1 MANVTSQDI
10 IRGLQRLGLASGHK
24 VLVHSSLSSLGYVDG
39 GADALIDA
47 VLATVGQAGTMLVP
61 TLTGSEMLSPDNPPR
76 FDPRQTPCW
85 TGRVPETFRHRPNA
99 IRSLHPTHSVA
110 AIGADALSLTQD
122 HLDSITPCDELSPYG
137 KLAAYEDGYVLFIGV
152 GHESN
157 TTLHHVE
164 EIAGVDYHLQKSF
177 ARAEIVLDGQVVCR
191 HILLHR
197 YGTPRQ
203 FAVLEPL
210 WIERGIQTQTRVGG
224 AVLRFVHARRM
235 VQVAWQ
241 CLRTD
246 PRILCKV

>member
-1 MANVTSQDI
+1 MNVTGLDI
-10 IRGLQRLGLASGHK
+10 IQSLQRLGLAAGHK

-39 GADALIDA
+39 GADTVIDA
-47 VLATVGQAGTMLVP
+47 VLATVGRTGTMLVP
-61 TLTGSEMLSPDNPPR
+61 TLTGSELLSPDNPPR
-76 FDPRQTPCW
+76 FDPRRTPSW
-85 TGRVPETFRHRPNA
+85 TGRVPEMFRHRPDA

-122 HLDSITPCDELSPYG
+122 HLDSITPCDQLSPYG
-137 KLAAYEDGYVLFIGV
+137 RLAVCKDGYILFIGV

-164 EIAGVDYHLQKSF
+164 EMAGVAYHLQKAF
-177 ARAEIVLDGQVVCR
+177 ARAEIVIDDQVIYR

-203 FAVLEPL
+203 FSVMEPM

-224 AVLRFVHARRM
+224 ALLRLVQARRM
-235 VQVAWQ
+235 VQVALQ
-241 CLRTD
+241 CLRVN
-246 PRILCKV
+246 PLILCKV